1 MDQAKAGVFIAQL
14 RKDAGLTQAQL
25 GERVGVTNKT
35 VSRWENGN
43 YMPDLDTC
51 LQLSELFGVTV
62 NELLLGQ
69 RLSDGELRQSAN
81 QVMAGAMHYEMFSVK
96 ERIQYWK
103 TKWRRDHWLLLAL
116 LAAGWLLLLVWAC
129 FQLDGLGQW
138 KPLAGSAVFLLGVCA
153 YGWQNNRMMTYVE
166 DRVFGEKQGR

>member
-1 MDQAKAGVFIAQL
+1 MDQAKAGAFIAQL
-14 RKDAGLTQAQL
+14 RKEAKLTQAQL

-43 YMPDLDTC
+43 YMPDLDVC

-69 RLSDGELRQSAN
+69 RLSDGDLRQSAN
-81 QVMAGAMHYEMFSVK
+81 QVMAGAIHHEMFSVK
-96 ERIQYWK
+96 EKIRYWK
-103 TKWRRDHWLLLAL
+103 AKWRREHWLLLAL
-116 LAAGWLLLLVWAC
+116 LAVGWFCLLIWMHCRLE
-129 FQLDGLGQW
+129 GLSQW
-138 KPLAGSAVFLLGVCA
+138 KPLAFGSAGMLGICA

-166 DRVFGEKQGR
+166 GKVFGEKPQE